1 MTHSSK
7 PSDKVDLIFD
17 WPCILLMLV
26 LAKRKKLKLLE
37 DQVPRLHCCGQIFT
51 RATRL
56 QSTGQI
62 LFQIAVLF
70 AVQKLACFC
79 GRGQQAQPYI
89 AWINQYY

>member
-1 MTHSSK
+1 MTRSSK

-37 DQVPRLHCCGQIFT
+37 DKVPRLHGCGQIFT
-51 RATRL
+51 CATRL
-56 QSTGQI
+56 HTTEQI
-62 LFQIAVLF
+62 LFQMAVLF

-79 GRGQQAQPYI
+79 ARGQQAQLEHSPI
-89 AWINQYY
+89 LPG

>member
-37 DQVPRLHCCGQIFT
+37 DQVPPVYTAVDKFLPVQHVYTVPDKFCF
-51 RATRL
+51 RL
-56 QSTGQI
+56 QYCLLFKNLHASVAGASRHSPI
-62 LFQIAVLF
+62 LP
-70 AVQKLACFC
+70 
-79 GRGQQAQPYI
+79 G
-89 AWINQYY
+89 